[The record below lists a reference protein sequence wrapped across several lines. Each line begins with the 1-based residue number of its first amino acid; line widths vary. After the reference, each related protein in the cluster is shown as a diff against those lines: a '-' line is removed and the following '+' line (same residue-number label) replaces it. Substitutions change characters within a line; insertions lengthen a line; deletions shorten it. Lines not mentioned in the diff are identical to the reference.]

1 MKIIAPGFDTTE
13 QFNLAVLMMRI
24 GLPTIFL
31 SGIQG
36 ISRDY
41 LQTERSFTETAAT
54 SFPMN
59 FIYISFLIFLSGTF
73 GIKLK

>member
-1 MKIIAPGFDTTE
+1 MKIIALGFDTTE

-36 ISRDY
+36 ILRGY
-41 LQTERSFTETAAT
+41 LQTEGSFIETAAS

-59 FIYISFLIFLSGTF
+59 FIYIFFLIFLPGTF